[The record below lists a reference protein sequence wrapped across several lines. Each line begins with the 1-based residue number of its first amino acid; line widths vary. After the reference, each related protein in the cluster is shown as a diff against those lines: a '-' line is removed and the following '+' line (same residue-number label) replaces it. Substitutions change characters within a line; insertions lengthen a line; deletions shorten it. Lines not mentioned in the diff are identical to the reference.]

1 MKSPIAKEM
10 KEIRDQVRKQDFSW
24 TFEQRERYD
33 TLLLQRYAQIKQW
46 GEEGRIWVGPSNVG
60 KKEEEDTQ
68 PIE

>member
-33 TLLLQRYAQIKQW
+33 TLLSQRYAQIKQW
-46 GEEGRIWVGPSNVG
+46 KEEGRIWVGPSNVG

>member
-33 TLLLQRYAQIKQW
+33 TLLGQRYAQIKQW
-46 GEEGRIWVGPSNVG
+46 KEEGRIWVGPSNVG